1 LENLVAPV
9 QPGLAAPE
17 DGRTPLS
24 SILRPWQYVEP
35 LRRVRPDW
43 PEQVIPGAGH
53 LNCLLKPEFEQELEK
68 ALEKNAPTTK

>member
-1 LENLVAPV
+1 VTIIVGDRDPCRQLH
-9 QPGLAAPE
+9 
-17 DGRTPLS
+17 
-24 SILRPWQYVEP
+24 VEP

-68 ALEKNAPTTK
+68 ALEKKAPTTK